1 MERKKHILIVI
12 ITFAINVALDQITK
26 LVAVLYIKGNEPLYL
41 LKKTIMIAYTENS
54 GAFLSMGSNWPVIV
68 KYAVLVIIPIIVCLY
83 GIYYCIVK
91 EKNITKVI
99 LLVTII
105 GGGLSNL
112 IDRFINDF
120 KVVDFLNFG
129 IGSLRTGILN
139 VADLSVT
146 FGAILFMIYEFRQ
159 KKTEIV
165 DKAN

>member
-1 MERKKHILIVI
+1 MERKKQILIVI

-26 LVAVLYIKGNEPLYL
+26 LIAVLYIKGNEPLYL

-54 GAFLSMGSNWPVIV
+54 GAFLSMGSNWPVII
-68 KYAVLVIIPIIVCLY
+68 KYSVLVIIPIIVCLY
-83 GIYYCIVK
+83 GLYYCIIK

-99 LLVTII
+99 LLVSII

-146 FGAILFMIYEFRQ
+146 FGAIFFMIYEFRQ
-159 KKTEIV
+159 KKPKKV
-165 DKAN
+165 D

>member
-26 LVAVLYIKGNEPLYL
+26 LIAVLYIKGNEPLYL

-54 GAFLSMGSNWPVIV
+54 GAFLSMGSNWPVII
-68 KYAVLVIIPIIVCLY
+68 KYSVLVIIPIIVCLY
-83 GIYYCIVK
+83 GIYYCVVK
-91 EKNITKVI
+91 EKNITRVI
-99 LLVTII
+99 LLVSII

-112 IDRFINDF
+112 IDRLINDF

-146 FGAILFMIYEFRQ
+146 FGAISFMIYEFRQ
-159 KKTEIV
+159 KKTEKI